1 MTETQR
7 PCCINPEMRRLRRRC
22 RGGSGKA
29 STTIGARC
37 CPPMPPARA
46 AWCSHP
52 FARATRRWHRGT
64 CTHIPKSSRDCAER
78 RPAVGEVVAADA
90 AVVDSVATTAMR
102 MSFEQAQLGAN
113 VTDPLLSRRRW
124 PNGPGTEGHR
134 IRGKRG
140 APQSACYGHATG
152 GLSAYYPGRIFHR
165 HRHLSGP
172 DFQDLVRLFPT

>member
-1 MTETQR
+1 MKTGRGHNESRLHGIRKACARRSNVNDYRREMLPAYAASKGGVVELTRSLARHDDGIEVRVLIFQR
-7 PCCINPEMRRLRRRC
+7 VREIAQN
-22 RGGSGKA
+22 
-29 STTIGARC
+29 
-37 CPPMPPARA
+37 A
-46 AWCSHP
+46 A
-52 FARATRRWHRGT
+52 A
-64 CTHIPKSSRDCAER
+64 
-78 RPAVGEVVAADA
+78 AVGEVVATDA

-124 PNGPGTEGHR
+124 PNGPGTEGDR
-134 IRGKRG
+134 IRGKWG

>member
-1 MTETQR
+1 M
-7 PCCINPEMRRLRRRC
+7 
-22 RGGSGKA
+22 
-29 STTIGARC
+29 
-37 CPPMPPARA
+37 ARA
-46 AWCSHP
+46 
-52 FARATRRWHRGT
+52 R
-64 CTHIPKSSRDCAER
+64 SSRSLAQAEPGGR
-78 RPAVGEVVAADA
+78 DRNTAPLLAQNAAAAVGEVVAADA

-140 APQSACYGHATG
+140 LLWARYRRAKCL
-152 GLSAYYPGRIFHR
+152 LSGRIFHR